1 MKKTIQY
8 IRVNPSG
15 NITGLILT
23 PTTLGD
29 RPFVGTALLEQGD
42 LTLEQV
48 GYLSFDASGK
58 PVRMD
63 MMGDEF
69 CGNATRA
76 FGLMVA
82 KGFSKADLE
91 KSEEDQAHLKE
102 GGEDANLEVEVEVS
116 GPKHPLVVQV
126 NPAQMVASVELAP
139 AIAETMVTIRDKM
152 YRVVVLEGIT
162 HLIVTQEEE
171 DEDFVREAL
180 AYLQNHFISG
190 AYGVIFFDPAS
201 CSLVPYVYVLEPH
214 TLYRE
219 GSCASGA
226 MALGTALTETLGI
239 LEEPLL
245 LHQPRGDL
253 LLWGRMDDQGK
264 LWCSIGGPIS
274 YGPIQ
279 TITLD
284 VPGRA

>member
-1 MKKTIQY
+1 MEKTIQY

-23 PTTLGD
+23 PTPQGD

-42 LTLEQV
+42 ITLEQV
-48 GYLSFDASGK
+48 GYLSFNASGK

-91 KSEEDQAHLKE
+91 KSEEDQAHLQE
-102 GGEDANLEVEVEVS
+102 GGEDAIIEVKVEVS
-116 GPKHPLVVQV
+116 GPNHPLIVQV
-126 NPAQMVASVELAP
+126 NPAQMMASVELAP
-139 AIAETMVTIRDKM
+139 AITETMVTIRDKM

-253 LLWGRMDDQGK
+253 LLSGRLDDQGQ

-284 VPGRA
+284 VPEMV